1 MVEDSGRVHDEG
13 EEERDGDTSEE
24 EDEEQAT
31 ILYDVVSYREWEQ
44 EPEVKKKQGD
54 VLQGKSRAGW
64 LQLTPPPSLLP
75 PRVEAI
81 QVSSQP
87 LFLAR
92 VKKCPK
98 KIETVYPQIWVFSNC
113 LS

>member
-1 MVEDSGRVHDEG
+1 MVEGSGLVHEEE

-81 QVSSQP
+81 QVSNPP
-87 LFLAR
+87 LF
-92 VKKCPK
+92 
-98 KIETVYPQIWVFSNC
+98 
-113 LS
+113 